1 MLDIY
6 GFIGTWPYWEIAHKT
21 PEALLALMD
30 RSAIKQLAIC
40 STRAIFSDW
49 RIGNEEAISLAEKYP
64 DRFIPFVSLGPA
76 FLKAE
81 LVDYLKRYKARNVRG
96 IRLYPY
102 HQSFRLTKDHRVA
115 KVLETAEEL
124 HLPVMLPIRVIMNWG
139 LPQLDTGSIEAVVA
153 SFPNLPFILSSVNY
167 GEFNWARELMRVS
180 PNVFL
185 EISGL
190 QGFRILEHA
199 VKAMG
204 PEKILFGTGLPLM
217 YPACSVVKVTNAK
230 LTPEQKLAVS
240 EGNARRLLGF

>member
-1 MLDIY
+1 MLDIN
-6 GFIGTWPYWEIAHKT
+6 GFIGPWPYWDIAHRT
-21 PEALLALMD
+21 PEALLAMMD
-30 RSAIKQLAIC
+30 RSSIKQLAIC

-49 RIGNEEAISLAEKYP
+49 RLGNEEAISLAEKHP
-64 DRFIPFVSLGPA
+64 DRFIPFVSLGPT
-76 FLKAE
+76 FVKAE

-102 HQSFRLTKDHRVA
+102 HQSFRLTNDHRVT

-139 LPQLDTGSIEAVVA
+139 LPQLDTGSIETVVK
-153 SFPNLPFILSSVNY
+153 SFPKLPFILSSVNY
-167 GEFNWARELMRVS
+167 GEFNWARELMRLS

-199 VKAMG
+199 VKSIGA
-204 PEKILFGTGLPLM
+204 ERLLFGTGLPLM

-230 LTPEQKLAVS
+230 ITPEQKLAIS
-240 EGNARRLLGF
+240 DLNARKLLGL